1 MRAKF
6 ITDWINDTID
16 KIIPNIDDEDNQLK
30 SMETLLIMLF
40 AIGISLFIVLILGFL
55 VKYFTV

>member
-30 SMETLLIMLF
+30 SMETLLIMLV

-55 VKYFTV
+55 VKYITV